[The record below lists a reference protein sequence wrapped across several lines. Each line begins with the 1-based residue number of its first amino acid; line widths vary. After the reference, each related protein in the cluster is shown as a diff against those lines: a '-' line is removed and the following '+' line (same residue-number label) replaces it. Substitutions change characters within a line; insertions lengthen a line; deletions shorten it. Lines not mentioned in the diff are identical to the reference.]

1 MGKKKTAMKRGGMAK
16 KKTAKMRGGGMAK
29 KKTAKMRGGGMASGS
44 REGSIINTPTAFK
57 KGGRVKKTGP
67 SRPLAV
73 AKKTIEKLKKQ
84 IENMKPGVDKF
95 KARRDFL
102 GKGLGAA
109 GIGALKPRKSR
120 PDMSDI
126 AGRKERPQSNPSE
139 YNRSPGRIRPPQRP
153 GQQGQPGRIRP
164 PQKPGREPRRMP
176 RMIPGSN
183 AIEMKKGLPSGT
195 VIGKDGR
202 PVPSLRASKGGRV
215 K

>member
-1 MGKKKTAMKRGGMAK
+1 MMGK

-44 REGSIINTPTAFK
+44 REGSVINTPTAFK

-67 SRPLAV
+67 SRSVGSLAV
-73 AKKTIEKLKKQ
+73 AKKIIERLKKQ
-84 IENMKPGVDKF
+84 IETMKPGVDKS

-102 GKGLGAA
+102 GL
-109 GIGALKPRKSR
+109 PRKSR
-120 PDMSDI
+120 PDMADI
-126 AGRKERPQSNPSE
+126 AGRKPRLFREPETGYPKHSRRPGLTPIP
-139 YNRSPGRIRPPQRP
+139 RGRPVPGRRP
-153 GQQGQPGRIRP
+153 GR
-164 PQKPGREPRRMP
+164 
-176 RMIPGSN
+176 
-183 AIEMKKGLPSGT
+183 GLPSGT